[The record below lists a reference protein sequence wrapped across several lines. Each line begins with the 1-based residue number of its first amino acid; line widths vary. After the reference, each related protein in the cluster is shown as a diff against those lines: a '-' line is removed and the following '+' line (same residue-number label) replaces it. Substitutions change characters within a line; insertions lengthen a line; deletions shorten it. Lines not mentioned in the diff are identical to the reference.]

1 MGRCGWWFARC
12 PEPRAL
18 LTVSA
23 VSCPRRLFFTP
34 VGNPAD
40 GPGRHLASK
49 NSVSVAPLSR
59 DDSYCKPP
67 AREPVQPSP
76 SKLVR
81 ESRLVR
87 RLPALANP
95 ASISVSS
102 ALQSSAG
109 RRLRR
114 WGFLAFVRR
123 QLQVKTGGRVARS
136 QLAQF
141 SAAFS
146 LTFEENLDDACA
158 SAGCYWCCLHTRNRS
173 GLTRPAA

>member
-1 MGRCGWWFARC
+1 LTHCSQSDSLVGSEGGRKGGDIGWALLLGRCGWWFARC

-141 SAAFS
+141 
-146 LTFEENLDDACA
+146 
-158 SAGCYWCCLHTRNRS
+158 
-173 GLTRPAA
+173 